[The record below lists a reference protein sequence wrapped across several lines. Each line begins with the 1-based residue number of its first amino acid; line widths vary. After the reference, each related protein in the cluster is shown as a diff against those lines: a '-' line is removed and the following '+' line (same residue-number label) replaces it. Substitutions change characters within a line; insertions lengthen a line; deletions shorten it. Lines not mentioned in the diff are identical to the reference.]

1 MKKQGFTLIELLA
14 VIIILAVIA
23 LIATP
28 MIMNY
33 VEDARDGAL
42 KTTARNIIEVA
53 ETEYTKQLAIT
64 NQPVIQFSDLKY
76 SGEKIE
82 DGALSFDDDG
92 LANLAIYKDN
102 KCVYR
107 YAGEEEILLDKVL
120 TKEECLG
127 KFDDVTAIN
136 GVELLLS
143 KANDSSIT
151 SYTAGNKG
159 EMYTFS
165 HPATVQTGELT
176 DYRYIGNVPNNY
188 ITFNNETWRIIGVF
202 DRRIKI
208 VKDTSIGN
216 LSWDSKQSG
225 VGSSTGS
232 GSNDWTDSQLMYMLN
247 PTSFSLKEGYTNDGT
262 YIRDAN
268 NKIVYQ
274 LGCLPEETDGSSY
287 NCTANTWSLDAT
299 ALSQVDSVT
308 WYLGGMEIR
317 DYNYEVYEDI
327 SYSFERGT
335 TVYSG
340 RQASWQGK
348 VGLMYPSDYLHTYAY
363 GVNDQCLDLFNCF
376 SPDAESSWLYS
387 SKSQWF
393 ISPFS
398 HEPDWVFFAYGL
410 DGLYYA
416 AFATLQFVVR
426 PTVHL
431 RPDIKLTG
439 TGTSTDPY
447 QIVTD

>member
-33 VEDARDGAL
+33 IEDARDGAL
-42 KTTARNIIEVA
+42 KATARNIIKVA

-216 LSWDSKQSG
+216 LYWDYKQSG
-225 VGSSTGS
+225 IGTSTSSY
-232 GSNDWTDSQLMYMLN
+232 GSNDWSEAQLMYMLN
-247 PTSFSLKEGYTNDGT
+247 PTDFTLKEGYTNDGT

-268 NKIVYQ
+268 NNIIYQ
-274 LGCLPEETDGSSY
+274 LGCNPEETDGSSY
-287 NCTANTWSLDAT
+287 SCTNNTWSLNEG
-299 ALSQVDSVT
+299 ALFQVDVVT
-308 WYLGGMEIR
+308 WYLGGSSSNSGQSAET
-317 DYNYEVYEDI
+317 YYA
-327 SYSFERGT
+327 FERGT
-335 TVYSG
+335 EVESG
-340 RQASWQGK
+340 RPTSWEGK
-348 VGLMYPSDYLHTYAY
+348 VGLMYPSDYAYTYAY
-363 GVNDQCLDLFNCF
+363 GVDDTCYKDTYNCNIGNPSTGWLFNGDHHWLL
-376 SPDAESSWLYS
+376 SPRSDTANYVFLADDVGRIRNCYS
-387 SKSQWF
+387 
-393 ISPFS
+393 
-398 HEPDWVFFAYGL
+398 
-410 DGLYYA
+410 DG
-416 AFATLQFVVR
+416 TQRGVHPVVY
-426 PTVHL
+426 L
-431 RPDIKLTG
+431 RSDIKLTG
-439 TGTSTDPY
+439 TGTSNDPY
-447 QIVTD
+447 KIVG